1 MNEATAFRQAS
12 DGFLRRARQIKE
24 DQWSAGT
31 PCTEWNVRA
40 LVNHVAGEYL
50 WVTEMMAGRTVADVG
65 DRLDGDLLGEE
76 PLEVL
81 INAQREAV
89 AAVEEPGGLGRTVHL
104 SFGDVPAAEYAKQMT
119 IDSVIHSW
127 DLARATDGDDRLDMS
142 TVDWGVAVS
151 DGPGNDQVVT
161 GSGNDWFHVG
171 PGHNSLDGGAGS
183 DTALF
188 DQARNFIRQFR
199 PGTGSRRAH
208 RRPPARRV
216 DPSVESNTW

>member
-1 MNEATAFRQAS
+1 MNEATTFRQAS
-12 DGFLRRARQIKE
+12 DGFLRRARQIKA
-24 DQWSAGT
+24 DQWSAAT

-127 DLARATDGDDRLDMS
+127 DLARATDGDERLDPDLVELCYAELEKS
-142 TVDWGVAVS
+142 AEDWRS
-151 DGPGNDQVVT
+151 
-161 GSGNDWFHVG
+161 
-171 PGHNSLDGGAGS
+171 GGAFGPAMAPS
-183 DTALF
+183 DDSTQAKLLALSG
-188 DQARNFIRQFR
+188 R
-199 PGTGSRRAH
+199 
-208 RRPPARRV
+208 
-216 DPSVESNTW
+216 